1 MSCAVHILML
11 AKRLI
16 PNTKTRVF
24 LLYFYIFPVVAKQA
38 ALWMEPCTGFSL
50 LIHVQLC
57 QSTVR
62 RGSVVHSVA
71 LLFFLLSPQCCV
83 SSVSLGRIVSILS
96 LETGCM
102 PAAGLGLHRGKVP
115 VGWRCVFSRAQSQIS
130 QRNFDLLHLCVCV
143 CINGVN
149 KSSDFIFVA
158 TIMHVGSLPWKF
170 PDCTVSLLKWYW
182 WTLKLL
188 YMLFLNQF
196 CF

>member
-16 PNTKTRVF
+16 PNIKTRVF
-24 LLYFYIFPVVAKQA
+24 LLYFYISISGQTGCSVNGTMHRLLFTNSRA
-38 ALWMEPCTGFSL
+38 ALSVHGPERKC
-50 LIHVQLC
+50 
-57 QSTVR
+57 
-62 RGSVVHSVA
+62 GSQCCLVV
-71 LLFFLLSPQCCV
+71 FFVSPQCCV

-143 CINGVN
+143 CA
-149 KSSDFIFVA
+149 S
-158 TIMHVGSLPWKF
+158 
-170 PDCTVSLLKWYW
+170 TV
-182 WTLKLL
+182 
-188 YMLFLNQF
+188 
-196 CF
+196 